1 MLQGFVPP
9 RMNKIPRKD
18 TDESSQLSQDSQLEK
33 DSQMHQTYS
42 PCSKSNF
49 VPGNLSSR
57 NYQRQIEGNFNS
69 LSMYPGERKQS
80 ENSRDTN
87 MQKTNE
93 SNLTVRN
100 LNSMTSP
107 IVDYMNQLKKVCFD
121 SQDSSGSNRT
131 RSPWSVYGSKNNSPL
146 FGSKNNSPRTL
157 NSTKNEGIERMD
169 PKAVAGEPDSGVENP
184 VNDSNYPTSRST
196 QEQTLNDS
204 YSFDNRL
211 GVSKAEKNQNVNES
225 NIDLN
230 KHTEAR
236 HKQVNAFQSK
246 RSMFEI
252 MKLMEA
258 KTDSFGTRT
267 EVTGNKVQT
276 ESPHLLEHNENML
289 HVEQTVHNHAVL
301 EKAADYETLNIEP
314 ESLNVDAYNT
324 NDKSEKLSNST
335 NKEKATAIDFDS
347 SDLSE
352 TEGLDN
358 DGPSFAI
365 SFSPLSNVTYS
376 DDESIQEDK
385 IASKN
390 VIGNTETV
398 EIGNTIDMIPNE
410 TVSDQLSRKLSNAI
424 SQDEK
429 QNMLNLDTDRHTDTP
444 DVPMVCED
452 ENAFKNENVGSAL
465 SEQCDKSTQETRIET
480 TGTDP
485 VHSSSYEGGLISKSE
500 MTNTCN
506 DPSEQTNFEEK
517 KCKIMDMTEK
527 RIEEKGNLLNENDK
541 IATVKGNSA
550 TELLRE
556 DVSGADLNVDEI
568 SSEQTSNFKMNH
580 LDTGTVDNS
589 KIAENIEER
598 IFEKGNFNSDNEEES
613 DFIDLIDDAESGC
626 ALEAKICDTNSVVSD
641 KTVSGVSDRKTTQSQ
656 DTMDYS
662 CDTMSC
668 CSDSQIFSQSHLP
681 EVPDISKFKTDE
693 SKVALQNQRSKI
705 SEELENS
712 SESQEVS
719 QQIPVISRSLFLG
732 QKFSSPN
739 LSASLL
745 KSGHVEDNVEKPFM
759 NQCDS
764 DGLKAE
770 HEKHVY
776 NRKNKPM
783 KNCYHIDREII
794 QPPQFVDDI
803 SHHEIAATEPQC
815 ESILTQIDNHHTANS
830 YDRTL
835 NPGPHHVS
843 RRWQTLGN
851 FSCKEERWV
860 SQSCPFYLHTC
871 FYLYRRTMRHGHEK

>member
-1 MLQGFVPP
+1 
-9 RMNKIPRKD
+9 MNTIPRKD
-18 TDESSQLSQDSQLEK
+18 TDESSQLSQDSQLEN
-33 DSQMHQTYS
+33 DSQMRQMYS
-42 PCSKSNF
+42 PCSESNF
-49 VPGNLSSR
+49 IPGNLNSR
-57 NYQRQIEGNFNS
+57 NDQRQNERTFSS
-69 LSMYPGERKQS
+69 LSMYAGGQNNV
-80 ENSRDTN
+80 ENNMATN
-87 MQKTNE
+87 LQNPVE
-93 SNLTVRN
+93 SDLLGRN
-100 LNSMTSP
+100 LKSMASP

-196 QEQTLNDS
+196 QNDS

-236 HKQVNAFQSK
+236 HKQVNENANNAFQSK

-252 MKLMEA
+252 MKLMKA

-276 ESPHLLEHNENML
+276 ESPHLQEHNENML

-301 EKAADYETLNIEP
+301 EKAADFETLNIEP
-314 ESLNVDAYNT
+314 ESLSVDAYNT

-347 SDLSE
+347 CGLSE

-398 EIGNTIDMIPNE
+398 EIGNTVDMIPNE

-444 DVPMVCED
+444 DIPTVYED
-452 ENAFKNENVGSAL
+452 ENSFKNENVGSAL

-506 DPSEQTNFEEK
+506 DSSEQTNFEEK

-527 RIEEKGNLLNENDK
+527 RIEEKGNLLHENDK
-541 IATVKGNSA
+541 NASVKGNSA

-580 LDTGTVDNS
+580 TVDNS

-598 IFEKGNFNSDNEEES
+598 IFENGNFNSDNEEES
-613 DFIDLIDDAESGC
+613 DFIDLIDNAENGC

-770 HEKHVY
+770 HDEKHD
-776 NRKNKPM
+776 RKNKPM
-783 KNCYHIDREII
+783 KNCYHIDGEII

-835 NPGPHHVS
+835 NLGPHHVS

-851 FSCKEERWV
+851 ICCAPV
-860 SQSCPFYLHTC
+860 SVPYLN
-871 FYLYRRTMRHGHEK
+871 LISV